1 MLTLTEID
9 MIAERVVRMV
19 KPADE
24 IMNVGRAA
32 EYLGITPDAL
42 SKRVERRQV
51 PFHKRGKL
59 VYFSRNELNEHY
71 LSDTDVVAAATG
83 SLYGRRRRK

>member
-9 MIAERVVRMV
+9 MIAERVVRMM

-24 IMNVGRAA
+24 IMNIERAA
-32 EYLGITPDAL
+32 EYLGTTTDAL

-51 PFHKRGKL
+51 PFHKQGKL

-71 LSDTDVVAAATG
+71 LTDKEMVATATEN
-83 SLYGRRRRK
+83 LYGRRRK

>member
-9 MIAERVVRMV
+9 MIAERVVHMM

-24 IMNVGRAA
+24 IMNIERAA
-32 EYLGITPDAL
+32 EYLGTTTDAL

-51 PFHKRGKL
+51 PFHKQGKL
-59 VYFSRNELNEHY
+59 LYFSRNELNEHY
-71 LSDTDVVAAATG
+71 LRDKDMVAATTG
-83 SLYGRRRRK
+83 NLYGRRRK